1 MDGML
6 DMFDNKKC
14 VLQLSYACDH
24 NASHSVVMFLEG
36 KLHYTESLFHV
47 IRACVYVNS
56 SLQASSNHWDD
67 HPQ

>member
-1 MDGML
+1 ML

-24 NASHSVVMFLEG
+24 NASHSVMYLEG
-36 KLHYTESLFHV
+36 KLRYIHVESLLHV

-56 SLQASSNHWDD
+56 SLQASSSHWE
-67 HPQ
+67 HHHQ